1 MALQIFYMAFGCKV
15 SQYELQNIR
24 ERFEADG
31 NIKTDMLSLADVVV
45 VNTCTVTS
53 SADRKLRH
61 FVKRAR
67 RENPDCLI
75 VLAGCFVQAFPDLAE
90 SFKECDIFCGTKG
103 KTKIPDLVY
112 EYFETHEC
120 KAGVSTI
127 ESKSEFEPMCN
138 QLTEDKTRA
147 YIKIQDGCDMNCTYC
162 IIPKAR
168 GHICSKPLDDI
179 RQEASIL
186 VASNH
191 KEIILT
197 GINLCCY
204 GRDFGDGTRLID
216 AIEAVCSID
225 ENFRV
230 RLSSIEP
237 EMISDEDI
245 LRMSRLKK
253 LCPQFHLS
261 LQSGCDK
268 TLKAMNRHYTSEEYL
283 SLVQKLRSV
292 FPSCAITTD
301 IMVGFPNETDE
312 DFLQSLEF
320 VKRAEFADAH
330 IFPFSRRSGTA
341 ADKMTGQL
349 DNATKN
355 ARAAKLSQA
364 CKESRLKYHQ
374 GFVGT
379 VTQVLFERES
389 DEDFHQGHNP
399 EYVVVKA
406 PRKTGDSLFRQLKL
420 VRITKA
426 YEDYCLGEII

>member
-31 NIKTDMLSLADVVV
+31 NIKTDILSLADVVV

-103 KTKIPDLVY
+103 KTKVPDLVY
-112 EYFETHEC
+112 EYFETHER
-120 KAGVSTI
+120 KAGVSQI

-179 RQEASIL
+179 RNEASIL

-204 GRDFGDGTRLID
+204 GRDFGDGLRLID

-225 ENFRV
+225 EDFRV
-230 RLSSIEP
+230 RLGSIEP

-245 LRMSRLKK
+245 LRMSKLKK

-268 TLKAMNRHYTSEEYL
+268 TLKAMHRHYTSEEYL
-283 SLVQKLRSV
+283 SLVQKLRLV

-320 VKRAEFADAH
+320 VKRVEFADAH

-341 ADKMTGQL
+341 ADSMTGQL

-379 VTQVLFERES
+379 VTQVLFEHEA
-389 DEDFHQGHNP
+389 DDDFHQGHNP